1 MNQCETDI
9 KTTKASLR
17 HYFQD
22 KFTLYLVFIRH
33 KTTCHIATFSSYCSR
48 NKSVL
53 LPFLYSFLKYFSS
66 PFMSQ
71 FFIRVGVQI
80 IIKHTIWVTRIFLFV
95 IYSIRFYQV
104 SYRFIQMD
112 FNCSEQIESLLNT
125 SGWKAICENGSQRIL
140 GRTRT
145 EINETKLV
153 SR

>member
-22 KFTLYLVFIRH
+22 KFTLNLVFIRH

-80 IIKHTIWVTRIFLFV
+80 INKHTI
-95 IYSIRFYQV
+95 
-104 SYRFIQMD
+104 
-112 FNCSEQIESLLNT
+112 
-125 SGWKAICENGSQRIL
+125 
-140 GRTRT
+140 
-145 EINETKLV
+145 
-153 SR
+153 